1 MGILEYLSQSND
13 SADCTNQ
20 EDRFKFVDDLTL
32 LEIFNLLTIGI
43 SSFNLKQQVPNDL
56 PGHNQIIPADKLQ
69 SQQWLDQI
77 NAWTKNQKMLINE
90 NKTKAMLFN
99 YTEKYQFTTRLQLN
113 ENTVEVIDQTKLL
126 GTVISNDLKWDL
138 NTKSL
143 VKKANARMELLRKVA
158 EFGTPQEDLKTIFI
172 LFVRSLL
179 EQSATV
185 WHSSL
190 SQENID
196 DLERVQ
202 KSACKVILQE
212 KYRGYKT
219 LAERRTSLCLS
230 FALKC
235 TRHKKVSNMFP
246 KNNKMHQ
253 METRNPEIYK
263 VQHANTERLQ
273 KSPVIYMQKLLNEHE
288 NMHNIT

>member
-1 MGILEYLSQSND
+1 MVLSASLWRK
-13 SADCTNQ
+13 S
-20 EDRFKFVDDLTL
+20 K
-32 LEIFNLLTIGI
+32 I
-43 SSFNLKQQVPNDL
+43 
-56 PGHNQIIPADKLQ
+56 
-69 SQQWLDQI
+69 
-77 NAWTKNQKMLINE
+77 
-90 NKTKAMLFN
+90 
-99 YTEKYQFTTRLQLN
+99 
-113 ENTVEVIDQTKLL
+113 
-126 GTVISNDLKWDL
+126 

-235 TRHKKVSNMFP
+235 TKHKKVSNMFP

-263 VQHANTERLQ
+263 VGKIVNNTKDIFL
-273 KSPVIYMQKLLNEHE
+273 
-288 NMHNIT
+288 

>member
-1 MGILEYLSQSND
+1 M
-13 SADCTNQ
+13 
-20 EDRFKFVDDLTL
+20 F
-32 LEIFNLLTIGI
+32 
-43 SSFNLKQQVPNDL
+43 
-56 PGHNQIIPADKLQ
+56 
-69 SQQWLDQI
+69 
-77 NAWTKNQKMLINE
+77 INE

-212 KYRGYKT
+212 KYRGY
-219 LAERRTSLCLS
+219 
-230 FALKC
+230 
-235 TRHKKVSNMFP
+235 
-246 KNNKMHQ
+246 NN
-253 METRNPEIYK
+253 T
-263 VQHANTERLQ
+263 
-273 KSPVIYMQKLLNEHE
+273 
-288 NMHNIT
+288 

>member
-1 MGILEYLSQSND
+1 MVLSASLWRK
-13 SADCTNQ
+13 S
-20 EDRFKFVDDLTL
+20 K
-32 LEIFNLLTIGI
+32 I
-43 SSFNLKQQVPNDL
+43 
-56 PGHNQIIPADKLQ
+56 
-69 SQQWLDQI
+69 
-77 NAWTKNQKMLINE
+77 
-90 NKTKAMLFN
+90 
-99 YTEKYQFTTRLQLN
+99 
-113 ENTVEVIDQTKLL
+113 
-126 GTVISNDLKWDL
+126 

-212 KYRGYKT
+212 KYRGYKNALNTLDIET

-230 FALKC
+230 FARSAQSIKKFLICSQKITKC
-235 TRHKKVSNMFP
+235 IKWRPEIQKFTKYSMLIQKGS
-246 KNNKMHQ
+246 
-253 METRNPEIYK
+253 RNP
-263 VQHANTERLQ
+263 Q
-273 KSPVIYMQKLLNEHE
+273 
-288 NMHNIT
+288 

>member
-1 MGILEYLSQSND
+1 M
-13 SADCTNQ
+13 
-20 EDRFKFVDDLTL
+20 
-32 LEIFNLLTIGI
+32 
-43 SSFNLKQQVPNDL
+43 
-56 PGHNQIIPADKLQ
+56 
-69 SQQWLDQI
+69 
-77 NAWTKNQKMLINE
+77 
-90 NKTKAMLFN
+90 
-99 YTEKYQFTTRLQLN
+99 
-113 ENTVEVIDQTKLL
+113 EVIDQTKLL

-158 EFGTPQEDLKTIFI
+158 EFGTPQEDLKNIYV

-212 KYRGYKT
+212 KYRGYKN
-219 LAERRTSLCLS
+219 A
-230 FALKC
+230 F
-235 TRHKKVSNMFP
+235 
-246 KNNKMHQ
+246 
-253 METRNPEIYK
+253 
-263 VQHANTERLQ
+263 NTC
-273 KSPVIYMQKLLNEHE
+273 
-288 NMHNIT
+288 